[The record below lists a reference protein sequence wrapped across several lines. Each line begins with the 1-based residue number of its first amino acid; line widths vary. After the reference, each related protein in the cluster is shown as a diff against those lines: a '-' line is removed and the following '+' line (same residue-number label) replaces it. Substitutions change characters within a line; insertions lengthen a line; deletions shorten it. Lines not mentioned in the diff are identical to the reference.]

1 MSTEQA
7 TDHSQQAYEPTPQSG
22 GSWVRLPDGTLVPA
36 QPASQEQD
44 QPDPLVSEPAKPR
57 KK

>member
-7 TDHSQQAYEPTPQSG
+7 AGQSQQAHEPTPQSG

-36 QPASQEQD
+36 PPAGQEPIQTD
-44 QPDPLVSEPAKPR
+44 QAASEPAKPR